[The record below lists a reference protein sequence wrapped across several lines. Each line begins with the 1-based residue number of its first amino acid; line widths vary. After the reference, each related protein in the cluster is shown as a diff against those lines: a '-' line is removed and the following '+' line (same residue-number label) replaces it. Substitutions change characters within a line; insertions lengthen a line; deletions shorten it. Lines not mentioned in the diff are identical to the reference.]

1 MAQSAASSRRLRPL
15 PEPFRGESGLGPE
28 LSPGKWAQRGQG
40 CFLKLF
46 SGTYHRTTFYP
57 HSSLSH
63 PAPRPQGRIHYLDE
77 DAGSGERQKC
87 LPKGPGGKTPIC
99 PLLQAFPTVAPMD
112 SLGGCRGCLT
122 RTLHPSCCPPWLG
135 TSWVTG
141 TLCWTPWTCSCC
153 GTVPVGAPVVLLEL
167 LLACTG
173 DRYKERQ
180 GALLEAPG
188 P

>member
-1 MAQSAASSRRLRPL
+1 MGPHFILTAASATL
-15 PEPFRGESGLGPE
+15 PPGPRAEAIFRG
-28 LSPGKWAQRGQG
+28 
-40 CFLKLF
+40 
-46 SGTYHRTTFYP
+46 
-57 HSSLSH
+57 
-63 PAPRPQGRIHYLDE
+63 GRWVWR
-77 DAGSGERQKC
+77 DAGV
-87 LPKGPGGKTPIC
+87 LAKGPGGKASTC

-112 SLGGCRGCLT
+112 SLAGCRGRLA

-153 GTVPVGAPVVLLEL
+153 GTAGAPAVLLEL

-180 GALLEAPG
+180 GVLSGAPRT
-188 P
+188 

>member
-1 MAQSAASSRRLRPL
+1 M
-15 PEPFRGESGLGPE
+15 
-28 LSPGKWAQRGQG
+28 
-40 CFLKLF
+40 KLF
-46 SGTYHRTTFYP
+46 SGTSHRTTFHP

-63 PAPRPQGRIHYLDE
+63 PAPRPQGRSHYLDE

-99 PLLQAFPTVAPMD
+99 PLLQAFPTVAPMN
-112 SLGGCRGCLT
+112 SLGGCRGRLA
-122 RTLHPSCCPPWLG
+122 RTLHPSCCPLWLG

-153 GTVPVGAPVVLLEL
+153 GTVPVGAPAVLLEL

-173 DRYKERQ
+173 DRLQREEGSTLCPGGTPELELQ
-180 GALLEAPG
+180 GPSQPRGDGVGYRGSCSSSRGQQCQESG
-188 P
+188 C